1 MRCHFGVRCNHVGKH
16 RDQRT
21 GSVDHPATLNL
32 QINPAKIFAMRSRR
46 QQQRVLD
53 LDGLRYRVM
62 GVACQDHIDARDR
75 RGDLLV
81 DVKAVMREQDD
92 NLGTCL
98 TRGVDIR
105 LNLVGT
111 NAEGPALDHM
121 ARIGNRRIGK
131 MLADNSDIYPAALE
145 EGGALE
151 DLLVPFGIEHI
162 AAKEGVSHL
171 LDQLFHPVLAKGEFP
186 VTDHGIRF
194 QQFHG

>member
-1 MRCHFGVRCNHVGKH
+1 
-16 RDQRT
+16 
-21 GSVDHPATLNL
+21 
-32 QINPAKIFAMRSRR
+32 
-46 QQQRVLD
+46 
-53 LDGLRYRVM
+53 
-62 GVACQDHIDARDR
+62 
-75 RGDLLV
+75 
-81 DVKAVMREQDD
+81 MREQDD
-92 NLGTCL
+92 NLSAFL

-105 LNLVGT
+105 LDLIGT

-121 ARIGNRRIGK
+121 ARIGNRRVGK
-131 MLADNSDIYPAALE
+131 MLADDSDIHPAALE

-186 VTDHGIRF
+186 VADHGIRF